1 MGMVQI
7 VATPGSGDGR
17 ARSTARRLQKALA
30 RRGYATHV
38 ETFADLERLKAWAA
52 TCKATF
58 SQLVCVGGDA
68 TLSAAAL
75 ASVRLSVPLL
85 PVPSGFGN
93 IFARAFGH
101 PQRTDRVI
109 DLLERGQIR
118 RIDVGEVNGSGEL
131 FLSHQSY
138 GLLAEVQGAVER
150 SRAQPRSKILRH
162 LAYYAMAPRFLLG
175 TQLPAIRVEVDG
187 TVLAENAAL
196 VTVANVET
204 YRGYLSLTPGASPLD
219 GLFDVFV
226 IPRTTMLGV
235 WARLLKLGF
244 GLRGRWEG
252 VLLRRG
258 RSVQVTVDGRA
269 RDELTVQPRA
279 LPLLVPAVSAPSR
292 AERRSRQRHASARR
306 RAPAAPRRST
316 RPVARGARG

>member
-1 MGMVQI
+1 MVHLI
-7 VATPGSGDGR
+7 ATPGSGDGR
-17 ARSTARRLQKALA
+17 ARSTARRLQKALT
-30 RRGYATHV
+30 RRGYDTRI
-38 ETFADLERLKAWAA
+38 ETFADLDCLKEWASS
-52 TCKATF
+52 CKATF

-68 TLSAAAL
+68 TLSAAAM
-75 ASVRLSVPLL
+75 AAVRLSVPFL

-93 IFARAFGH
+93 IFARAFDH
-101 PQRTDRVI
+101 PQRTNRVI
-109 DLLERGQIR
+109 KLLEGGHVR
-118 RIDVGEVNGSGEL
+118 RIDVGAINGGGEI

-138 GLLAEVQGAVER
+138 GLLAEIQGAVER
-150 SRAQPRSKILRH
+150 SRAQPRSKLLRH

-175 TQLPAIRVEVDG
+175 TQVPTIRVEVDG
-187 TVLAENAAL
+187 RVLAENAAL

-204 YRGYLSLTPGASPLD
+204 YRGFLSLTPGASPLD
-219 GLFDVFV
+219 GLFDICV
-226 IPRTTMLGV
+226 IPRTTILGV

-258 RSVQVTVDGRA
+258 RHVRVTVDGRA
-269 RDELTVQPRA
+269 PDELTVRPRA

-306 RAPAAPRRST
+306 RAPAVPHRST
-316 RPVARGARG
+316 PPVARGARG

>member
-1 MGMVQI
+1 MELIQI

-17 ARSTARRLQKALA
+17 ARATARRLQKALV
-30 RRGYATHV
+30 RRGYVTQV

-52 TCKATF
+52 TCAATF
-58 SQLVCVGGDA
+58 SRLVCVGGDA
-68 TLSAAAL
+68 TLSAAAQ
-75 ASVRLSVPLL
+75 ASVRLSIPFL

-93 IFARAFGH
+93 IFARTFGH
-101 PQRTDRVI
+101 SQRTGRVI
-109 DLLERGQIR
+109 DLLQRGLIR
-118 RIDVGEVNGSGEL
+118 RIDVGQINGGEL

-138 GLLAEVQGAVER
+138 GLLAEIQGAVER

-175 TQLPAIRVEVDG
+175 TQVPAIRVEVDG
-187 TVLAENAAL
+187 AEVAENAAL

-235 WARLLKLGF
+235 WTRLLKLGL

-252 VLLRRG
+252 VVRRRG
-258 RSVQVTVDGRA
+258 RSVQVMVDGRA
-269 RDELTVQPRA
+269 RDDLTVRPRA
-279 LPLLVPAVSAPSR
+279 LPLLVPPVSAPSP
-292 AERRSRQRHASARR
+292 AARRSRRRRASGRR
-306 RAPAAPRRST
+306 RAPAVRRRST
-316 RPVARGARG
+316 RSVVHGARG